1 MNSNINYQNLI
12 RQLLPPHKRQ
22 NTRIRLLQG
31 FITPLQKL
39 FNDFNIWRENSRM
52 MVNVNSQVKILEG
65 YLRKKYKAPITIKII
80 TFNNGLMLVGL
91 ESEGTTMWPVI
102 GLTDEEMKTIPLE
115 NEIRDKFDG
124 ADFIVYI
131 PEGIN
136 KMLIESEIEKYKQVL
151 TTYKIIQQ

>member
-1 MNSNINYQNLI
+1 MNAKINYQNFI

-22 NTRIRLLQG
+22 KTRIRLLHC
-31 FITPLQKL
+31 FIAPLQQL
-39 FNDFNIWRENSRM
+39 FSDFNTWRENSRM
-52 MVNVNSQVKILEG
+52 IINVTSQVKILEG
-65 YLRKKYKAPITIKII
+65 YLRKKYNESISIKIV

-91 ESEGTTMWPVI
+91 EKEGNTMWPVI
-102 GLTDEEMKTIPLE
+102 GLTGEEMKTVPLE

-131 PEGIN
+131 PDNVN

>member
-1 MNSNINYQNLI
+1 MNSKINYQNLI

-22 NTRIRLLQG
+22 QTRIQLLQG
-31 FITPLQKL
+31 FIIPLQKL
-39 FNDFNIWRENSRM
+39 FTDFNTWRENSRM

>member
-1 MNSNINYQNLI
+1 MNAKINYQNLI

-22 NTRIRLLQG
+22 KTRIGLLHC
-31 FITPLQKL
+31 FIAPLQQL
-39 FNDFNIWRENSRM
+39 FSDFNTWRENSRM
-52 MVNVNSQVKILEG
+52 MINVTSQVKILEG
-65 YLRKKYKAPITIKII
+65 YLRKKYNEAISIKIV

-91 ESEGTTMWPVI
+91 EKEGNTMWPVI
-102 GLTDEEMKTIPLE
+102 GLTGEKMKTVPLE

-131 PEGIN
+131 PKNVN

>member
-1 MNSNINYQNLI
+1 MNSKINYQNLI
-12 RQLLPPHKRQ
+12 CQLLPPHKRQ
-22 NTRIRLLQG
+22 KTRIRLLQD
-31 FITPLQKL
+31 FISPLQKL
-39 FNDFNIWRENSRM
+39 FSDFNAWRENSRM

-65 YLRKKYKAPITIKII
+65 YLRKKYKAPITIKIV

-91 ESEGTTMWPVI
+91 KSEGSTMWPVI
-102 GLTDEEMKTIPLE
+102 GLTDEEMKTLPLE

-131 PEGIN
+131 PEGID

>member
-1 MNSNINYQNLI
+1 MNSKINYQNLI

-22 NTRIRLLQG
+22 KTRIRLLKG
-31 FITPLQKL
+31 FISPLQKL
-39 FNDFNIWRENSRM
+39 FSDFNTWRENSRM

-65 YLRKKYKAPITIKII
+65 YLRKRYQESISIKIV
-80 TFNNGLMLVGL
+80 TFNNGLMLTGL
-91 ESEGTTMWPVI
+91 ESEGNTMWPVI
-102 GLTDEEMKTIPLE
+102 GLTDEELKAIPLE
-115 NEIRDKFDG
+115 NEIHDKFDG

-131 PEGIN
+131 PEGVD